1 LAPELASAL
10 GESGKVDEA
19 LELLEEASAAEEELT
34 RARAAVTRSI
44 VRQQPLAGRDA
55 IREAFERAGDDYG
68 LALYWWSVAWDAWSR
83 VCCAETAVACQ
94 HALMCLARAGLERG
108 RVADSVRVRLV
119 TTYVFGPIHVDEA
132 IARTEALIAEG
143 TGEVALAWAR
153 VALGNLC
160 AMRAEFDKA
169 RELVAGARQ
178 SYRDAG
184 MLVVAGALAMHESRV
199 EWKAGNLAAA
209 ERTLEEGLAQL
220 EEIGDRGFHGTV
232 ALMLAELRYVRGRYD
247 DARALCASART
258 TTETSDLFNFV
269 LLDSIEGCLL
279 AREGRL
285 EEALWQCRSAIEHT
299 SGMDGLEAL
308 AAPRRYLAEALCLAG
323 QTDEARTV
331 AAEAIAIREAKGDM
345 TGAARTREALEQI
358 GLAVS

>member
-1 LAPELASAL
+1 MA
-10 GESGKVDEA
+10 
-19 LELLEEASAAEEELT
+19 
-34 RARAAVTRSI
+34 
-44 VRQQPLAGRDA
+44 
-55 IREAFERAGDDYG
+55 
-68 LALYWWSVAWDAWSR
+68 WSAWSR
-83 VCCAETAVACQ
+83 VLCAETAEACER
-94 HALMCLARAGLERG
+94 ALACLARAGLERG
-108 RVADSVRVRLV
+108 RVADSIRVRLV
-119 TTYVFGPIHVDEA
+119 TTYVFSPIHVDEA

-184 MLVVAGALAMHESRV
+184 MLVVAGALSMHESRV

-258 TTETSDLFNFV
+258 TTEPSDLFNFV

-285 EEALWQCRSAIEHT
+285 EEALRQCRRAIEHT
-299 SGMDGLEAL
+299 DGMDGTRGPCGFSTLPCRGSL
-308 AAPRRYLAEALCLAG
+308 SRR
-323 QTDEARTV
+323 TD
-331 AAEAIAIREAKGDM
+331 G
-345 TGAARTREALEQI
+345 
-358 GLAVS
+358 

>member
-1 LAPELASAL
+1 M
-10 GESGKVDEA
+10 
-19 LELLEEASAAEEELT
+19 
-34 RARAAVTRSI
+34 
-44 VRQQPLAGRDA
+44 
-55 IREAFERAGDDYG
+55 
-68 LALYWWSVAWDAWSR
+68 ALYWWSVAWNAWGR
-83 VCCAETAVACQ
+83 VRCAETAEACER
-94 HALMCLARAGLERG
+94 ALACLARAGLERG
-108 RVADSVRVRLV
+108 RVADSIRVRLV
-119 TTYVFGPIHVDEA
+119 TTYVFSPIHVDEA

-143 TGEVALAWAR
+143 TAEVALAWAR

-258 TTETSDLFNFV
+258 TTEPSDLFNFV

-285 EEALWQCRSAIEHT
+285 EEALRQCHRAIEHT
-299 SGMDGLEAL
+299 DGMDGVEAR
-308 AAPRRYLAEALCLAG
+308 AASRRYLAEALFLAG

-331 AAEAIAIREAKGDM
+331 AVEAIAIREAKGDT
-345 TGAARTREALEQI
+345 TGAARTREGFEQI